1 MDFKVK
7 SSIAVDVATH
17 VFKFSFT
24 PDTNDY
30 QHYSKIKKLR
40 YCWGI
45 GVYAVLPDDNGRN
58 PFFQKLKIRI
68 NPYTTNLYKNQYII

>member
-7 SSIAVDVATH
+7 SSITVVYVVTH
-17 VFKFSFT
+17 VFKFLFT

-30 QHYSKIKKLR
+30 QHYWKIKKSR

-45 GVYAVLPDDNGRN
+45 GVYVDLSQGSWKVTVWPLDE
-58 PFFQKLKIRI
+58 LEIR
-68 NPYTTNLYKNQYII
+68 